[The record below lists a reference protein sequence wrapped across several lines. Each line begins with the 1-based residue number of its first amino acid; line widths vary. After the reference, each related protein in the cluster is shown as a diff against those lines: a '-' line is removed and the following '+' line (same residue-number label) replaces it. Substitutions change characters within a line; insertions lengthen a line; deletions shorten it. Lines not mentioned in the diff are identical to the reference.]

1 MSNGKANDALCVLV
15 AFCFDQ
21 CIRFPPCPVVHVPV
35 SDPGQAAV
43 QSSSA
48 ACSPEATA
56 PHGLCSID
64 FRFYS
69 QEARPGSTVTI
80 ALRCF
85 PVNGDRDQE
94 LCQVQIPRQVQGFE
108 ATANSRSY
116 AEWKDVRVPC
126 RSVLEITFS
135 FGRIPDTYFVY
146 VGQVSKLFVLA
157 RAEAELIRCLSDVSH
172 ENWFAKCGPNL
183 NTNPTSNVHVVLP
196 QQFSSDRY
204 NKVMFFDLK
213 EEEWNAD
220 DSLIF
225 RKLQPAA
232 ASSEFVGALRPGNY
246 RLYLWDNLLQI
257 WIMDG
262 CIVTIPERVVP
273 NGAVLFGHI
282 QETEKQGNA
291 GLSRVMDAQVRILN
305 YDILPLT
312 YTISSHCLSAC
323 SSIECANKVPLGHL
337 LKSLFVASCHQGCQ
351 NGVDSRHMHPKISS
365 CRFPQT
371 PRPWRRRQAS
381 LGVL

>member
-1 MSNGKANDALCVLV
+1 MV
-15 AFCFDQ
+15 Q
-21 CIRFPPCPVVHVPV
+21 VPV
-35 SDPGQAAV
+35 LDPGQAAV
-43 QSSSA
+43 QTSSA
-48 ACSPEATA
+48 AFSAQSSA

-69 QEARPGSTVTI
+69 QEVPPGSTVTI
-80 ALRCF
+80 VLRCF

-94 LCQVQIPRQVQGFE
+94 LCQVQIPREEQGFE
-108 ATANSRSY
+108 AIANSRAY
-116 AEWKDVRVPC
+116 AEWKDIRVPC

-135 FGRIPDTYFVY
+135 FGKKHPDTYFVY

-172 ENWFAKCGPNL
+172 DNWFAKCGPNL
-183 NTNPTSNVHVVLP
+183 SKDLASYVRIVLP

-213 EEEWNAD
+213 EEEWNRRD
-220 DSLIF
+220 DSLLF
-225 RKLQPAA
+225 RKQPGAS
-232 ASSEFVGALRPGNY
+232 SSEFIGALRPGNY
-246 RLYLWDNLLQI
+246 RLYLWDNHLQI

-262 CIVTIPERVVP
+262 CIVTIPERVAP
-273 NGAVLFGHI
+273 NVAVLFGHI
-282 QETEKQGNA
+282 PETEKQGSA

-305 YDILPLT
+305 YVILPLT
-312 YTISSHCLSAC
+312 STGSLHFLSAC
-323 SSIECANKVPLGHL
+323 SSIEYANKFPPGHL
-337 LKSLFVASCHQGCQ
+337 LKSLFVASCHKVCQ

-365 CRFPQT
+365 CCFPQT
-371 PRPWRRRQAS
+371 PRPWRRQQAS